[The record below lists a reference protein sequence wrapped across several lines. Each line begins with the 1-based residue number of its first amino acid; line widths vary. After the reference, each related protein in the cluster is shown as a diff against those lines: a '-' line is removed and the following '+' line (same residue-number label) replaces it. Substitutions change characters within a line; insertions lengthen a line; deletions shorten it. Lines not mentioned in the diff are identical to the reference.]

1 MLADDFYQAVTR
13 STLWTGISDEKW
25 GLMKI
30 LAIGGSGGMGR
41 FAVDAA
47 QHFNTVERIEVAD
60 LNEAGAQNYVA
71 QLNNKVNAIGLDVS
85 DDAALRKAMAN
96 ADLVMNTCGPFYR
109 YGLPVLQAAIESGC
123 HYVDICDDWEP
134 TIEMLKLVNKRKTP
148 MYQLS

>member
-1 MLADDFYQAVTR
+1 
-13 STLWTGISDEKW
+13 
-25 GLMKI
+25 MKI

-47 QHFNTVERIEVAD
+47 QHFNAVERIEVAD
-60 LNEAGAQNYVA
+60 LNEASAQNFAA
-71 QLNNKVNAIGLDVS
+71 QLNNKVDAIGLDVS
-85 DDAALRKAMAN
+85 DDAALRKAMAD

-134 TIEMLKLVNKRKTP
+134 TIETVSYTHLRAHET
-148 MYQLS
+148 

>member
-1 MLADDFYQAVTR
+1 
-13 STLWTGISDEKW
+13 
-25 GLMKI
+25 MKI
-30 LAIGGSGGMGR
+30 PRDGGSSGMGR

-96 ADLVMNTCGPFYR
+96 TK
-109 YGLPVLQAAIESGC
+109 I
-123 HYVDICDDWEP
+123 
-134 TIEMLKLVNKRKTP
+134 
-148 MYQLS
+148 

>member
-25 GLMKI
+25 GRMKI

-60 LNEAGAQNYVA
+60 LNEASAHNYVA
-71 QLNNKVNAIGLDVS
+71 LLYN
-85 DDAALRKAMAN
+85 
-96 ADLVMNTCGPFYR
+96 
-109 YGLPVLQAAIESGC
+109 
-123 HYVDICDDWEP
+123 
-134 TIEMLKLVNKRKTP
+134 
-148 MYQLS
+148 